1 MIGFRRRRFG
11 DLRMR
16 LAMVDFLEGNRFY
29 GCREMGGCGHAIRES
44 EAEEGT
50 PHVEVLRNSS
60 RTRHYRR
67 LIMRA

>member
-1 MIGFRRRRFG
+1 
-11 DLRMR
+11 
-16 LAMVDFLEGNRFY
+16 MVDFLEGNRFY